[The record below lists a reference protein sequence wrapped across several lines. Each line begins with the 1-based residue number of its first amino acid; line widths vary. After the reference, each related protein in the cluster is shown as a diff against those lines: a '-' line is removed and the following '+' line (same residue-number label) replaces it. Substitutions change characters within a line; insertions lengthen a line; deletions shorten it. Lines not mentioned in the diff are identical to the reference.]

1 MRGANQSSQPLSS
14 RAMSEEAR
22 TWSHDQGAR
31 RLSFSRA
38 ASLMLSETTAPPYR
52 SEKSRS
58 SISSAEQNE
67 WWEVK
72 SRDHCGSQ
80 FVMRESSIFRC
91 VWTHVICVL
100 LMYTGTI
107 FLYRITFIEFHIPE
121 PLDAG
126 GVGFQILDELMSA
139 LFLLDLFL
147 NFFFTYRD
155 HHGMEV
161 DSMRLIAKNYLIGYF
176 AVNLIACTPESLVE
190 KIFDELTDSDRG
202 TADGSVTGTAGI
214 ARLQRFSRLARLTR
228 LARLV
233 KITTFSIKD
242 PAWRWLRHFRGIR
255 VLCSGVSLIW
265 VVHLLACGWYLC
277 ASLHHY
283 PEETWVGRRSVD
295 VAGNSLLTRGPMD
308 QWFHSFYFVLTVFT
322 TVGFGDMSA
331 GTNGEIIYVCFTM
344 MVGAVVHS
352 IIISEVI
359 SVLTSVDKTEEFVG
373 EQTEL
378 VDAFA
383 KHTELDDTSHK
394 LMTAW
399 VSFSAKNWA
408 SSRYDRELMK
418 QLITDKCMPRSL
430 LGMLPDRLFGGKLM
444 RNSFLFMHGRDI
456 GDMPPRLPLL
466 LALAAHR
473 SDFEAGEL
481 IYQMRDYAVNVFMVL
496 SGTFADI
503 ARPTPQGGEDEAC
516 YGVKLTAAE
525 MMVINMGTDNGS
537 ISNRGSGVMAQASS
551 MSKGASLPTSPS
563 TRDMRPESTHLFP
576 YKLYSCNSYFGL
588 VEVIESCERRS
599 TVRCES
605 DGGGSLLVL
614 QKPELYR
621 LMEEFPTFAM
631 AWKTQA
637 RRREL
642 HRLRIRTRLTSG
654 MTHRRLAAVRIQH
667 AVRAFL
673 AKQTRGP
680 TGCKSQRRTKL
691 VSQQSQHGLAQLHR
705 RLSLSEGAEWGCG
718 PCQADQVP
726 QAGCASSGGV
736 DMARLAAAS
745 ETHAREVRELR
756 AGMNAMRTDFAFLR
770 ADLRAIALGSSAE
783 AKSLS
788 QAKKEATPACSCPS
802 LQASAYSS
810 EGERTMAI

>member
-1 MRGANQSSQPLSS
+1 
-14 RAMSEEAR
+14 MSEGAQA
-22 TWSHDQGAR
+22 WQLDQGAR
-31 RLSFSRA
+31 RSALTIARTASFAPTDRNISFFHSEMSKSSLSSGG
-38 ASLMLSETTAPPYR
+38 
-52 SEKSRS
+52 
-58 SISSAEQNE
+58 QNE

-72 SRDHCGSQ
+72 SRDHCGGQ
-80 FVMRESSIFRC
+80 YVMREGNIFRC
-91 VWTHVICVL
+91 VWTFVICL
-100 LMYTGTI
+100 LLVYTGTY

>member
-1 MRGANQSSQPLSS
+1 
-14 RAMSEEAR
+14 MSEGAQA
-22 TWSHDQGAR
+22 WQLDQGAR
-31 RLSFSRA
+31 RSALTIARTASFAPTDRNISFFHSEMSKSSLSSGG
-38 ASLMLSETTAPPYR
+38 
-52 SEKSRS
+52 
-58 SISSAEQNE
+58 QNE

-72 SRDHCGSQ
+72 SRDHCGGQ
-80 FVMRESSIFRC
+80 YVMREGNIFRC
-91 VWTHVICVL
+91 VWTFVICL
-100 LMYTGTI
+100 LLVYTGTY

-308 QWFHSFYFVLTVFT
+308 QWFHSFYFILTVFT

-352 IIISEVI
+352 VIISEVI
-359 SVLTSVDKTEEFVG
+359 SILTTVDKTEAFVG

-399 VSFSAKNWA
+399 VSCSAKNWA

-430 LGMLPDRLFGGKLM
+430 LGMLPASLFGGKLIW
-444 RNSFLFMHGRDI
+444 NSFLFVHGHHI

-473 SDFEAGEL
+473 RDFEAGE
-481 IYQMRDYAVNVFMVL
+481 IVYQMRDYAVNVFMVF

-503 ARPTPQGGEDEAC
+503 ARPTSHGGEDEDC
-516 YGVKLTAAE
+516 YGVNLTTAE
-525 MMVINMGTDNGS
+525 MMVIDIGSDNGPS
-537 ISNRGSGVMAQASS
+537 SSNSGSAVMANAGSVVT
-551 MSKGASLPTSPS
+551 SKKGGLRTSPLA
-563 TRDMRPESTHLFP
+563 TTTCDMGPQSTHLFP

-588 VEVIESCERRS
+588 AEVIESSERRS

-605 DGGGSLLVL
+605 DGGGSVLVL
-614 QKPELYR
+614 QKPDLHR
-621 LMEEFPTFAM
+621 LMEEFSTFAM